1 MTVVRIP
8 EPRFLRR
15 LAHREARGK
24 TKTQRRAAELADR
37 HARWI
42 GDPRTGEDRRQ
53 AERRTESL
61 SGEALDRRLEE
72 LRVDGDRRQAQRRQG
87 ERRR

>member
-1 MTVVRIP
+1 MTRYP
-8 EPRFLRR
+8 ESRRARR
-15 LAHREARGK
+15 LARREASGD
-24 TKTQRRAAELADR
+24 TKRQRRAAELADR

-42 GDPRTGEDRRQ
+42 GDPRAGEDRRQ

-61 SGEALDRRLEE
+61 SGEALNRRLEE